1 MENFFDNKRIFNSIW
16 KWKTHIVIIV
26 SIAIVVSAIISG
38 PIFIKPK
45 FKSTARV
52 YPMNIDEASEESES
66 EHLLEFLMSIDI
78 KFRLI
83 DAFRLDEVYKINRDD
98 KLYKTY
104 ILYQYNQNIKYKKT
118 DLETI
123 EISVMDVDPNRAAQM
138 ADSLIVFL
146 NESILQQ
153 KNKRYLEWADR
164 AKTAL
169 ERKNMELDSL
179 FNIIENIRKETGLV
193 DYKAQAESAT
203 LGLLEAAARGGD
215 RKPAQEAMKQL
226 VDKGGQLRKYQE
238 LIIANEVLA
247 DTLQRRYD
255 KAMLFGMQNITFTQ
269 VVERPYPADKKA
281 YPIRW
286 LIVLL
291 SAFAAGFI
299 SIVMVSLIDYIRED
313 KSTL

>member
-1 MENFFDNKRIFNSIW
+1 
-16 KWKTHIVIIV
+16 
-26 SIAIVVSAIISG
+26 
-38 PIFIKPK
+38 
-45 FKSTARV
+45 
-52 YPMNIDEASEESES
+52 MNIDEASEESES
-66 EHLLEFLMSIDI
+66 EHLMEFLMSVDI

-104 ILYQYNQNIKYKKT
+104 ILYKYNQNIKYKKT

-123 EISVMDVDPNRAAQM
+123 EISVMDTDPNRAAQM
-138 ADSLIVFL
+138 VDSLIVFL

-153 KNKRYLEWADR
+153 KNKRYLEWGNR

-169 ERKNMELDSL
+169 ERKNIELDSL

-193 DYKAQAESAT
+193 DYKAQAESAS

-226 VDKGGQLRKYQE
+226 VEKGGELRKYQE
-238 LIIANEVLA
+238 LIIANEILA

-269 VVERPYPADKKA
+269 VVERPYAADKKA

-299 SIVMVSLIDYIRED
+299 SIVTISLIDYIREV
-313 KSTL
+313 KSAI

>member
-16 KWKTHIVIIV
+16 KWKTHVVIIV